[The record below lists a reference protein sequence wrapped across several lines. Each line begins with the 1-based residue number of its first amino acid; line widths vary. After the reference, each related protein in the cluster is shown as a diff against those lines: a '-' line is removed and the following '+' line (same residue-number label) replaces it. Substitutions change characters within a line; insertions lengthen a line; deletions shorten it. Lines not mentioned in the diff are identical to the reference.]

1 MDPQFLDDNFR
12 HAQIL
17 AELKY
22 LDGDII
28 CLQEV
33 TQEFYEKTLKTWS
46 TKSGYA
52 SAYVQR
58 IHGRT
63 DEGSAIFC
71 KQSKFRCT
79 RTELVQ
85 FKTFSDE
92 LIKKYSLPSDR
103 YTMDQEAIIQ
113 ELEVTGT
120 CHVVVV
126 ATTHL
131 VFGDFRRPDVQI
143 LQMSHLRN
151 ILDNRYRGNHV
162 ILCGDFNAEPSSV
175 PYIFSKTGEL
185 TQKQWDEI
193 QKESDIKERHDLFGI
208 VRTITEQL
216 GTSSQFRSAYECVLG
231 KEPDVTCADH
241 VFQGSL
247 DYILFQNL
255 TVGKL
260 VVDSSDHET
269 SANEELTGFRL
280 VPYSVLDVMPLN
292 EIKKELPPSRI
303 YPSDHFPL
311 FAKFAFVS

>member
-1 MDPQFLDDNFR
+1 MDPQFLDANFR

-17 AELKY
+17 AELEY
-22 LDGDII
+22 LDGDMI

-33 TQEFYEKTLKTWS
+33 TPDFYEKTLKTWA

-63 DEGSAIFC
+63 DEGSAMFY
-71 KQSKFRCT
+71 KKSKFRGT

-85 FKTFSDE
+85 FKTFSEE
-92 LIKKYSLPSDR
+92 LIKKHSLPSDR

-120 CHVVVV
+120 SHVVVV

-131 VFGDFRRPDVQI
+131 VFGDFRRPDVQV
-143 LQMSHLRN
+143 LQMTRLRN
-151 ILDNRYRGNHV
+151 ILDNGYRGKHV
-162 ILCGDFNAEPSSV
+162 ILCGDFNAEPSSI

-193 QKESDIKERHDLFGI
+193 QQQSDIKERHDLFGL
-208 VRTITEQL
+208 VRTITEEL
-216 GTSSQFRSAYECVLG
+216 GTSGEFRSAYECVLG

-241 VFQGSL
+241 VFQCTL

-255 TVGKL
+255 TVGKP
-260 VVDSSDHET
+260 VVLSSEDEAPVHDG
-269 SANEELTGFRL
+269 LTKFRL

-311 FAKFAFVS
+311 FVKFAFVS